1 MSKKLLSPK
10 NDYIFERLFGHK
22 GNEELTKGLLSA
34 ILNKKIKEVD
44 LSQNEVLEKDLLTKK
59 NRILD
64 IRAKLDNNVD
74 INIEMQVADYLDIE
88 ERALYYW
95 SKLCNSILNHEKNHD
110 DSNVVIMLI
119 TEDEVEK
126 LKKINRV
133 LTKWQI
139 IEDDHPDEVL
149 TDKVEFY
156 ILEFSKYKKYKNVN
170 KELENWIKFI
180 ESPEKMNM
188 SEIEDKNIKKAQE
201 ELEKIS
207 EDEHERELALK
218 RETFLHEK

>member
-126 LKKINRV
+126 FKKINRV

-149 TDKVEFY
+149 TDKFEFY

-218 RETFLHEK
+218 REMFLHEK

>member
-1 MSKKLLSPK
+1 
-10 NDYIFERLFGHK
+10 
-22 GNEELTKGLLSA
+22 
-34 ILNKKIKEVD
+34 
-44 LSQNEVLEKDLLTKK
+44 
-59 NRILD
+59 
-64 IRAKLDNNVD
+64 
-74 INIEMQVADYLDIE
+74 MQVADYLDIE

-126 LKKINRV
+126 FKKINRV

-180 ESPEKMNM
+180 ESPEEMNM

-218 RETFLHEK
+218 REKFLHEK

>member
-126 LKKINRV
+126 FKKINRV

-149 TDKVEFY
+149 TDKFEFY

-180 ESPEKMNM
+180 ESPEEMNM

>member
-126 LKKINRV
+126 FKKINRV

-149 TDKVEFY
+149 TDKFEFY

-180 ESPEKMNM
+180 ESPEEMNM

-218 RETFLHEK
+218 REMFLHEK